1 MGICSRNKLASAFM
15 GSTFLILVA
24 CDQPLDFDLR
34 GLGGGF
40 NTAGA
45 AQQVTEVRPQ
55 ADNRGVISYPNYQIV
70 IARPGDKISDIS
82 ERVGIPADELGR
94 YNGIGPE
101 VVLRANE
108 VIALPRRV
116 TEPSPA
122 TGAIGTGPIRPGS
135 AIDITSLAGDAIDRA
150 GETPAATSPTRL
162 KQGGTEPVRHRVERG
177 ETAFSISR
185 LYDVSVRA
193 LSDWN
198 GLGPE
203 LTVRAGQFLL
213 IPVII
218 EAGVNSAQPS
228 VPGQGSVTPEPP
240 SAATALPAAAPEPD
254 TPAPP
259 SPDLVDAR
267 TAASNAA
274 QLSMPVNGNII
285 RSYIKGRNDG
295 IDIAAVAGTAV
306 LAAADGTVAAITR
319 DTEQVPILVIKH
331 ADNMLTVYAGVDA
344 LTVTKGATVKR
355 GQKIA
360 TVRSGDPSFLHFEV
374 RQGLESVDPMQFL
387 N

>member
-1 MGICSRNKLASAFM
+1 MGIRSRNRITSALLS
-15 GSTFLILVA
+15 STFFVLVA
-24 CDQPLDFDLR
+24 CGQPLDFDLR
-34 GLGGGF
+34 GLGSGF
-40 NTAGA
+40 NTSGA
-45 AQQVTEVRPQ
+45 AQQVTEIRPQ
-55 ADNRGVISYPNYQIV
+55 ADDRGVISYPNYQIV
-70 IARPGDKISDIS
+70 IARPGDRISDIS

-101 VVLRANE
+101 IELRANE

-122 TGAIGTGPIRPGS
+122 TGAISTGPVRPGGG
-135 AIDITSLAGDAIDRA
+135 IDISTLAGDAIDRA
-150 GETPAATSPTRL
+150 GDTSAANNASRRE
-162 KQGGTEPVRHRVERG
+162 QSGTEPIRHRVEPG

-185 LYDVSVRA
+185 LYNVSVRA

-213 IPVII
+213 IPVVIDT
-218 EAGVNSAQPS
+218 ETSATQSS
-228 VPGQGSVTPEPP
+228 VPGQGSTTPEPP
-240 SAATALPAAAPEPD
+240 SAATPLPATIAAPA
-254 TPAPP
+254 TPVPA
-259 SPDLVDAR
+259 SPDLGDAR
-267 TAASNAA
+267 TAATNTA

-285 RSYIKGRNDG
+285 RSYSKGRNEG
-295 IDIAAVAGTAV
+295 IDIAAVAGTSV

-344 LTVTKGATVKR
+344 LTVAKGAKVKR

-360 TVRSGDPSFLHFEV
+360 AVRSANPSFLHFEV
-374 RQGLESVDPMQFL
+374 RQGLESVDPMLFL